1 VNVRKTS
8 TPTSFKE
15 IKVIKEKHQLKL
27 HEKTEKGEL
36 TLAQFEQNLEMAA
49 GRIFVE
55 HLIRVVKIFRIA
67 SERFRLNSWKYEQI
81 IMTICGIVRLRIG
94 A

>member
-8 TPTSFKE
+8 TPTKSFKE

-27 HEKTEKGEL
+27 PRKTEKGEL

-81 IMTICGIVRLRIG
+81 IMICGIVRLRIEP
-94 A
+94 

>member
-8 TPTSFKE
+8 TPTKSFKDS
-15 IKVIKEKHQLKL
+15 IKRRKPK
-27 HEKTEKGEL
+27 KGEL

-94 A
+94 ALVLP

>member
-1 VNVRKTS
+1 MSEDFDPNQK
-8 TPTSFKE
+8 FQG
-15 IKVIKEKHQLKL
+15 VIKEKHQLKL
-27 HEKTEKGEL
+27 HEKKKKL

-67 SERFRLNSWKYEQI
+67 SERLD
-81 IMTICGIVRLRIG
+81 
-94 A
+94 